1 MGEFT
6 SKGVGNA
13 ALATGIIGTTL
24 GALNGAGGLLN
35 PMGGGNGANC
45 AGNAVVNRYELGLTQ
60 EIAAKDGEIA
70 ILKSERYTDEKLVEV
85 YKDLNGQI
93 QTLKDAQNAANLQQA
108 VFNGTTTSALS
119 CINSQIAALQS
130 LTKVVVPNTSVCPGW
145 GNVTITPATTTTTTP
160 AA

>member
-13 ALATGIIGTTL
+13 ALTTGIIDTTL

-35 PMGGGNGANC
+35 LMGGGSGANC

-93 QTLKDAQNAANLQQA
+93 QAIKDAQNAVNLQQA

-130 LTKVVVPNTSVCPGW
+130 LTKVVVPNTSVYPGW